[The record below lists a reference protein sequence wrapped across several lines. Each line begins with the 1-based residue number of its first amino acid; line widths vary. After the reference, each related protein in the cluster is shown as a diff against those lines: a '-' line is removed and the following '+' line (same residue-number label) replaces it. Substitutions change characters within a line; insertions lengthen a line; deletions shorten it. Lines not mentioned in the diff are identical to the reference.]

1 VIYGGEHVART
12 PIEDSSQS
20 LWLAEKSSDNVWKW
34 INPKQEEEGND
45 TCIMPP
51 WRVAHSQAAVGDV
64 VYMFGGRT
72 GVDMSETAMN
82 DMWKLQLS
90 DGGEG
95 GTPKAVWTEIK
106 QEGNIP
112 EARSFHKMIAIGS
125 DLYLFGGVGGNGR
138 LNDLWKFDTTTD
150 KWTSLGNSVLR
161 GRGGPN
167 ILSLSN
173 TNESDDV
180 KIAIVAGFAGE
191 ETNDGHIYSNNKW
204 EENEM
209 TGLEN
214 LRKRSV
220 CAFGSLKGF
229 GFLFGGEVAES
240 TRGHEGAGGFANDL
254 VILDKESGALIETIE
269 QPKDEKEWP
278 EPRGWGDAT
287 TDGDD
292 TFYTFG
298 GLTGDDT
305 APKRLE
311 DLWMGKISK

>member
-1 VIYGGEHVART
+1 MYV
-12 PIEDSSQS
+12 
-20 LWLAEKSSDNVWKW
+20 
-34 INPKQEEEGND
+34 
-45 TCIMPP
+45 
-51 WRVAHSQAAVGDV
+51 
-64 VYMFGGRT
+64 FGGRT

-90 DGGEG
+90 DGDGDNA
-95 GTPKAVWTEIK
+95 PKAVWTEIK
-106 QEGNIP
+106 QEGDIP
-112 EARSFHKMIAIGS
+112 EARSFHKMITIGTC
-125 DLYLFGGVGGNGR
+125 LYLFGGVGANGR
-138 LNDLWKFDTTTD
+138 LNDLWKFDTIND
-150 KWTSLGNSVLR
+150 KWTSLGNSVLK

-191 ETNDGHIYSNNKW
+191 ETNDGHIYNNNKW
-204 EENEM
+204 EEKEM
-209 TGLEN
+209 VGLEN

-305 APKRLE
+305 SPKRLD
-311 DLWMGKISK
+311 DLWEGKISK